1 MTTSQGPSVQWRALS
16 TAELAVSPEAKLSG
30 VLAVIFWS
38 AVAMVGTVT
47 LVIAWLIA
55 FGDFFSV
62 TMMSRML
69 FSGSS
74 LSSKIAGFQMI
85 PQAMFTVWA
94 FAFAVM
100 TMGRRPSTPK
110 VASVLMVIWASTSIG
125 AQIGTRYLIAQSNFD
140 AISQASLLPYILIEI
155 SLVAAFCGYM
165 ADGRRPNIYYLR
177 RVRS

>member
-1 MTTSQGPSVQWRALS
+1 
-16 TAELAVSPEAKLSG
+16 
-30 VLAVIFWS
+30 
-38 AVAMVGTVT
+38 
-47 LVIAWLIA
+47 
-55 FGDFFSV
+55 
-62 TMMSRML
+62 ML

-155 SLVAAFCGYM
+155 ILVAAFCGYM
-165 ADGRRPNIYYLR
+165 ADGRRPNIYYLG
-177 RVRS
+177 RVRG